1 MSLALRFRHGCGR
14 EGGAASRRLTWLA
27 QCQREIMRRVMGR
40 MLRGKLG
47 AAFNGWRES
56 QAELARQQGVLGKA
70 LARMKQGMMG
80 RCWLTLKDAADEAK
94 VSCQC

>member
-1 MSLALRFRHGCGR
+1 
-14 EGGAASRRLTWLA
+14 
-27 QCQREIMRRVMGR
+27 MGR

-80 RCWLTLKDAADEAK
+80 RCWLTWKDAADEAK
-94 VSCQC
+94 VFVCADARACVASARRLLRCAFVGSMATQYQCAMAV